1 MSLQLVYE
9 GYGHSLLLMYT
20 YHIIVNLYRLEEN
33 GIVTS
38 CALKTLVT
46 EKIVDFKFRA
56 FSILNKVIME
66 AEYLKEAFN
75 ELDWS
80 SQLITFTLSPD
91 APHFRLS
98 TSGPAGS
105 CQVDYPK
112 ESEVFESFEC
122 ETTCS
127 FSYKLSLLQ
136 PAVKALSI
144 ANKTQLRINEVGVL
158 SIQHMIRDEG
168 NVSFVDFL
176 LAPVQNMD
184 DDD

>member
-1 MSLQLVYE
+1 
-9 GYGHSLLLMYT
+9 
-20 YHIIVNLYRLEEN
+20 
-33 GIVTS
+33 
-38 CALKTLVT
+38 
-46 EKIVDFKFRA
+46 
-56 FSILNKVIME
+56 ME
-66 AEYLKEAFN
+66 ADYLKDAFN

-98 TSGPAGS
+98 TSDTSAS

-136 PAVKALSI
+136 PAVKALSLSH
-144 ANKTQLRINEVGVL
+144 KTQLRIN
-158 SIQHMIRDEG
+158 
-168 NVSFVDFL
+168 NVRL
-176 LAPVQNMD
+176 
-184 DDD
+184 